1 MGENTTG
8 DSGSNSHGC
17 QSSDNVEGRDGSDT
31 RGDDGGGTVG
41 DDDNHVVIIVVILV
55 IPHTKATAWRC
66 RYTLSSLWWNKSSTR
81 GS

>member
-8 DSGSNSHGC
+8 DSCSNSNGC
-17 QSSDNVEGRDGSDT
+17 QSRDNVDGRDDSDT
-31 RGDDGGGTVG
+31 RGDDGGGTVD
-41 DDDNHVVIIVVILV
+41 DDDNRVVMMVVILA

-66 RYTLSSLWWNKSSTR
+66 GYMLSSPWWNKPNTR